1 MGISICRVKPPN
13 FFAARSGRSIQ
24 RLLALRRFFLNG
36 LWALGMSLL
45 CGGLV
50 HSAVLKEGDVL
61 VVDQYANKLFKVDA
75 ENGARTVVSD
85 FSDASQGPKSVTT
98 FGLTG
103 VAVGRRTIFVTDAY
117 SGIFG
122 VDPRNGQRTLV
133 SDFTQGSIHGDLS
146 YGAAVNVDEQVL
158 ANLQLR
164 LESQQYVV
172 RVDTRTDTRVLVSDF
187 ANPAQGPLLTPCCYV
202 TDLTLDRSGAI
213 VAGTEFTFTKG
224 HGAALYRIDQKTGVR
239 RLVSDFT
246 NRAQGI
252 DTVGLEFATG
262 LAVESS
268 GQILVNTAGEYNGQI
283 LLLRVDPATGMR
295 TVLSDLG
302 DAAQGPI
309 GVSLHGLAV
318 ALSGE
323 VIVSSAPAT
332 WVPNLYRVDPRTG
345 HRALLSDS
353 SDSKQGE
360 PFQRIVEIAVVC
372 GEHEGVRDRHGH
384 HRHEGHH
391 CFEGPRRERP
401 HANPAGD
408 SLISPF
414 GR

>member
-1 MGISICRVKPPN
+1 
-13 FFAARSGRSIQ
+13 
-24 RLLALRRFFLNG
+24 
-36 LWALGMSLL
+36 MSLL

-98 FGLTG
+98 FGLRG
-103 VAVGRRTIFVTDAY
+103 LAVGRRKIFVTDAY
-117 SGIFG
+117 TGIFE

-133 SDFTQGSIHGDLS
+133 SDITHGSIHGELY
-146 YGAAVNVDEQVL
+146 YGAAVDVDDQVF
-158 ANLQLR
+158 ANLQLFF
-164 LESQQYVV
+164 ESQQYVV
-172 RVDTRTDTRVLVSDF
+172 RVDTQSDTRVLVSDY
-187 ANPAQGPLLTPCCYV
+187 ASPAQGPLLSPCCYV

-213 VAGTEFTFTKG
+213 VAGTEFTVTKG
-224 HGAALYRIDQKTGVR
+224 HGAALYRIDQKTGIR

-246 NRAQGI
+246 DRAQGI

-283 LLLRVDPATGMR
+283 LLLRVDPGTGMR

-318 ALSGE
+318 KISGE
-323 VIVSSAPAT
+323 IIVSSATAT
-332 WVPNLYRVDPRTG
+332 WVPNLYRIDPRTG
-345 HRALLSDS
+345 HRAVLSDS

-360 PFQRIVEIAVVC
+360 PFQRIVEIAVVR
-372 GEHEGVRDRHGH
+372 GEHEDARVRHGH

-391 CFEGPRRERP
+391 CFEGTGREGH
-401 HANPAGD
+401 HANPTGD
-408 SLISPF
+408 SLVSPF